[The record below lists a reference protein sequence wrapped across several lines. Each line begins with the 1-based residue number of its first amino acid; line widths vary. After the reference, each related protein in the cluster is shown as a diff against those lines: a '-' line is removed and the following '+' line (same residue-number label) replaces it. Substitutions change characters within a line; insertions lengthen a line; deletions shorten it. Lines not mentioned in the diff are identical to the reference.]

1 VDSWWAF
8 GFAADSGVVAEPPEV
23 LLDELV
29 DQSGSGHRDE
39 EARGGCRRTDPIA
52 SPGVGVERGECGRV
66 HGNQSGFA
74 ELRLS
79 DRQYRI
85 GPVEIAAIEP
95 DRFPDPQADYR
106 QQPDQG
112 FVGLSL

>member
-1 VDSWWAF
+1 
-8 GFAADSGVVAEPPEV
+8 
-23 LLDELV
+23 
-29 DQSGSGHRDE
+29 
-39 EARGGCRRTDPIA
+39 
-52 SPGVGVERGECGRV
+52 V

-85 GPVEIAAIEP
+85 GPVDIAAIEP
-95 DRFPDPQADYR
+95 DRFPDPQAGYR